1 MIKCITLILFMLWTG
16 VSIYAQCPGTPLTL
30 SNQNQVNNFPTNY
43 PGCTVMDVSLT
54 IQGNNITNLNG
65 LSGLESITK
74 SLFILNNPSLTS
86 LSGLSNLSNIGVEL
100 TLDNNDALTNLNGLE
115 NLPFIGGTLTI
126 TGNAVLNSLSA
137 LSGVE
142 YVNGSLLISYNPQLT
157 NLNGLE
163 NVGFTGRFLQISNN
177 NGLTALNSLNNLTE
191 VGNNAATIGRYLS
204 IGSNPNLTTLN
215 GLNSLESIGTDF
227 EITGNGNLADL
238 NAFASLSSVGGEFAI
253 TNNPDLT
260 NLDDFATTFSIE
272 GNLII
277 ASNMSLSDCAA
288 LGICAY
294 LDEPQGTISITSN
307 AVGCNNVAQVETA
320 CAAAPVELTFF
331 RGEYEVESV
340 ALSWQT
346 ASEQNNAFFQVEHS
360 TNGSVFQPLGIVPG
374 SGNSTTS
381 SDYNFRHQHPAEGL
395 NYYRLKQVDYDGK
408 FEYSPMISVRASGI
422 DRSVFPNPVDD
433 VLFVK
438 GDAAET
444 IVSIRDA
451 AGRTVLEKI
460 NAGDGPI
467 DFSHQPSGI
476 YFVEIQTNNRLVT
489 KKIYKASRVE

>member
-1 MIKCITLILFMLWTG
+1 MIKNITPLLFVFWTAT
-16 VSIYAQCPGTPLTL
+16 SIHAQCPGTPLTL
-30 SNQNQVNNFPTNY
+30 SNQNQVNNFPANY
-43 PGCTVMDVSLT
+43 PGCMVMDVSLT
-54 IQGNNITNLNG
+54 IQGGNITNLDGLNG
-65 LSGLESITK
+65 LTSITK

-100 TLDNNDALTNLNGLE
+100 TLDNNDALTNLTGLE

-142 YVNGSLLISYNPQLT
+142 YINGSLLVSYNPQLT
-157 NLNGLE
+157 DLSGLE

-177 NGLTALNSLNNLTE
+177 NGLTALNSLNNITE
-191 VGNNAATIGRYLS
+191 VGNNAATLGRYLS

-215 GLNSLESIGTDF
+215 GLNSLESVGTDF

-260 NLDDFATTFSIE
+260 NLDDFATTFSIA

-294 LDEPQGTISITSN
+294 LDDPQGTISITSN
-307 AVGCNNVAQVETA
+307 AVGCNNVAQVEAA
-320 CAAAPVELTFF
+320 CLAAPVELTFF
-331 RGEYEVESV
+331 RGTCEKEGVTL
-340 ALSWQT
+340 AWQT
-346 ASEQNNAFFQVEHS
+346 ASEQDNAYFQVEHS
-360 TNGSVFQPLGIVPG
+360 ANGSTFQSLGKVPG
-374 SGNSTTS
+374 KGTS
-381 SDYNFRHQHPAEGL
+381 ATLNDYTFRHQYPVEGL
-395 NYYRLKQVDYDGK
+395 NYYRLKQTDFDGK
-408 FEYSPMISVRASGI
+408 FEYSPMISVQMA
-422 DRSVFPNPVDD
+422 DADWSVFPNPVDD

-438 GDAAET
+438 GDADET
-444 IVSIRDA
+444 FVSISDA
-451 AGRTVLEKI
+451 TGRKVVKKIRAG
-460 NAGDGPI
+460 NDPI
-467 DFSHQPSGI
+467 DFSRQPPGI
-476 YFVEIQTNNRLVT
+476 YLVEIQTENRFVT
-489 KKIYKASRVE
+489 KKVFKE